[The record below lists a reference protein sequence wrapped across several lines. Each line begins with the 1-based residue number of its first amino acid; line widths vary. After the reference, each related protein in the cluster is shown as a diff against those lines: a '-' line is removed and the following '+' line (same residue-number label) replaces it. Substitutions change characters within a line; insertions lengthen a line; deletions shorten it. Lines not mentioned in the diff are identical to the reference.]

1 MKELKKFA
9 VIGSPIEHSLSPKI
23 HSLFAESL
31 GIKISYEALKVEEV
45 EFTTRVR
52 QLFDEGYDGLN
63 VTLPLKESAFK
74 FADSLSDDSILCESV
89 NTLWMEDG
97 SICADT
103 TDGRG
108 LMKDLLNKQLDVKDA
123 KILLLGAGGSAK
135 AIIPALL
142 RNNPES
148 ITIANRT
155 RERAEYLADRFSSPD
170 RVMKAIPLS
179 AEIDFEP
186 DLIINTSS
194 AGVLDQGMQL
204 PSNIFS
210 SQPSIYDL
218 SYATSNTPFM
228 NLALSSGSKNCY
240 DGIGMLIEQA
250 ALSFQIWTNEV
261 PDTDSVSYTHLTLPT
276 KA

>member
-108 LMKDLLNKQLDVKDA
+108 LMKDLLNKELDVKDA

-155 RERAEYLADRFSSPD
+155 PERAEYLADRFSSHD

-194 AGVLDQGMQL
+194 AGVLDQGMKL

-228 NLALSSGSKNCY
+228 NLALSSGSNNCY

-250 ALSFQIWTNEV
+250 ALSFQIWTKEV
-261 PDTDSVSYTHLTLPT
+261 PDTDFDLELLS
-276 KA
+276 

>member
-210 SQPSIYDL
+210 SQTSIYDL

-228 NLALSSGSKNCY
+228 NLALSSGLKNCY

-261 PDTDSVSYTHLTLPT
+261 PDTDFDLELLS
-276 KA
+276 